1 MNLTCTIKNPTL
13 ATMVQQITKG
23 IKISVKTKYDGTLYR
38 NYRLYHNFSYY
49 ITIENKS
56 LETVQLTDRYWKILD
71 SLNNTEIV
79 EGEGVV
85 GQTPILEPQDT
96 YKYKSGCFLSS
107 SIGAMSGYYRM
118 VNLETNQSFDV
129 TIPTFQLSTP
139 VSLN

>member
-1 MNLTCTIKNPTL
+1 MLLSGKSSIL
-13 ATMVQQITKG
+13 ADMVQQITKG
-23 IKISVKTKYDGTLYR
+23 IKVSVKTKYNGTLYR

-56 LETVQLTDRYWKILD
+56 LHTVQLTDRYWRIFD
-71 SLNNTEIV
+71 SLSATEIV

-96 YKYKSGCFLSS
+96 YTYKSGCVLFSQ
-107 SIGAMSGYYRM
+107 IGSMNGYFTM
-118 VNLETNQSFDV
+118 LDLDTKENFNV

-139 VSLN
+139 TSSN

>member
-1 MNLTCTIKNPTL
+1 
-13 ATMVQQITKG
+13 MVQQITKG

-38 NYRLYHNFSYY
+38 NHRLYHNFSYY
-49 ITIENKS
+49 ITIENTS
-56 LETVQLTDRYWKILD
+56 EHTVQLTDRYWKIFD

-85 GQTPILEPQDT
+85 GQTPILEPGDT

-107 SIGAMSGYYRM
+107 TTGAMTGHYTM
-118 VNLETNQSFDV
+118 VNIETHESFDV

-139 VSLN
+139 ISSN

>member
-1 MNLTCTIKNPTL
+1 
-13 ATMVQQITKG
+13 MVQQVTKG
-23 IKISVKTKYDGTLYR
+23 IKISVRTKYDGTLSR
-38 NYRLYHNFSYY
+38 NYMLYHNFSYY

-56 LETVQLTDRYWKILD
+56 LETVQLTDRHWEIFD
-71 SLNNTEIV
+71 SLNATEIV

-96 YKYKSGCFLSS
+96 YTYKSGCFLLST
-107 SIGAMSGYYRM
+107 IGAMSGFFTM
-118 VNLETNQSFDV
+118 MNLETQENFNV

>member
-1 MNLTCTIKNPTL
+1 M
-13 ATMVQQITKG
+13 MVQQITKG

-56 LETVQLTDRYWKILD
+56 LETVQLTDRFWKIFD
-71 SLNNTEIV
+71 SLNTTEVV

-96 YKYKSGCFLSS
+96 YKYKSGCFLLSNT
-107 SIGAMSGYYRM
+107 GAMSGFYTM
-118 VNLETNQSFDV
+118 VNIETQQSFDV

>member
-1 MNLTCTIKNPTL
+1 
-13 ATMVQQITKG
+13 MVQQITKG
-23 IKISVKTKYDGTLYR
+23 IKISVKTKYDGTTYR

-56 LETVQLTDRYWKILD
+56 LETVQLTDRFWRIFD

-85 GQTPILEPQDT
+85 GQTPVLEPQDT
-96 YKYKSGCFLSS
+96 YKYKSGCFLLST
-107 SIGAMSGYYRM
+107 IGAMTGHYTM
-118 VNLETNQSFDV
+118 VNTVTQQTFDV

-139 VSLN
+139 ISLN